1 MSSLLVLAQAEP
13 PASPSVLVSFAPY
26 ILLFVV
32 FYFLLIRPNRRRQAA
47 QQNLLSSLE
56 VGDEIV
62 TLGGIH
68 GRIRSLDDD
77 TLVLT
82 VEDGSYFRLERGR
95 VSKKIVRD
103 E

>member
-1 MSSLLVLAQAEP
+1 MSSLLVLAQTDPA
-13 PASPSVLVSFAPY
+13 ASPSVLVSFAPY
-26 ILLFVV
+26 LLLFVV
-32 FYFLLIRPNRRRQAA
+32 FYFLLIRPNRRRQAE
-47 QQNLLSSLE
+47 QQNLLTSLE

-82 VEDGSYFRLERGR
+82 VEDGSYFRMERGR

>member
-1 MSSLLVLAQAEP
+1 MSSLLVLAQTEP
-13 PASPSVLVSFAPY
+13 GASPSVLVSFAPY

-32 FYFLLIRPNRRRQAA
+32 FYFLLIRPNRKRQSD
-47 QQNLLSSLE
+47 QQNLLNSLE
-56 VGDEIV
+56 IGDEIV

-68 GRIRSLDDD
+68 GRIRALDDD

-82 VEDGSYFRLERGR
+82 VEDGSYFRMERGR

>member
-1 MSSLLVLAQAEP
+1 MSSLLVLAQTDPA
-13 PASPSVLVSFAPY
+13 ASPSILVSFAPY

-32 FYFLLIRPNRRRQAA
+32 FYFLLIRPNRRRQSE
-47 QQNLLSSLE
+47 QQNLLASLE

-68 GRIRSLDDD
+68 GRIRALDEE

-82 VEDGSYFRLERGR
+82 VEDGSFFRLERGR

-103 E
+103 Q

>member
-1 MSSLLVLAQAEP
+1 MSSLLVLAQTD
-13 PASPSVLVSFAPY
+13 PASSPSILVSFAPY

-32 FYFLLIRPNRRRQAA
+32 FYFLLIRPNRRRQSE
-47 QQNLLSSLE
+47 QQNLLASLE

-68 GRIRSLDDD
+68 GRIRSLDED
-77 TLVLT
+77 TLVMT

-95 VSKKIVRD
+95 VSKKIVR
-103 E
+103 EQ

>member
-13 PASPSVLVSFAPY
+13 AASPSVLVSFAPY

>member
-1 MSSLLVLAQAEP
+1 MLLLAQTDAAAEP
-13 PASPSVLVSFAPY
+13 NILISFAPY

-32 FYFLLIRPNRRRQAA
+32 FYFLLIRPNRKRQQA
-47 QQNLLSSLE
+47 QQNLLTSLE
-56 VGDEIV
+56 IGDEII

-68 GRIRSLDDD
+68 GRIRSLDEE
-77 TLVLT
+77 TLVMT

-103 E
+103 Q

>member
-1 MSSLLVLAQAEP
+1 MSSLLVLAQTEP
-13 PASPSVLVSFAPY
+13 AASPSVLVSFAPY

-32 FYFLLIRPNRRRQAA
+32 FYFLLIRPNRRRQNE
-47 QQNLLSSLE
+47 QRNLLASLE

-68 GRIRSLDDD
+68 GRIRSLDEE
-77 TLVLT
+77 TLVIT

-103 E
+103 Q

>member
-1 MSSLLVLAQAEP
+1 MSSLLVLAQAEA